1 VGPALA
7 ALVCAA
13 ALEGTHLVTSL
24 ALTTRV
30 DGRPEAA
37 ELRWVIRRD
46 ENERGVVP
54 HRPGWMDYGQTPWL
68 NHHLAVV
75 TRRGGQPS
83 VRWMSSALELDGLFV
98 EGDDVIVRSRGTL
111 TRYVFRGWRL
121 ERSDRPPDPRQSARR
136 LAATFDTGLAHLAV
150 VGDVMVGRATA
161 RALDAV
167 GLERAFGEVRPVLG
181 RADLRLGNLEGCFR
195 DGAPAAGPLELVAPP
210 RHLAALDALGF
221 DALSLANNH
230 CDEASAATSRAVLA
244 DAGIAGVRGAPWL
257 GATPGATVAVV
268 AVLAWPSTREALD
281 AALSPALEAQL
292 REAARRATHVVALV
306 HFGEEYQREP
316 SAAQRR
322 VAAWLLERG
331 VTAVFGAH
339 PHVQQPIEQPTPGTL
354 VAWSLG
360 NFLFDQEGYGAA
372 DGGTEEAV
380 VLEVRLHRALGVTWR
395 TTPFRIVGRARL
407 ERVER

>member
-1 VGPALA
+1 
-7 ALVCAA
+7 
-13 ALEGTHLVTSL
+13 
-24 ALTTRV
+24 
-30 DGRPEAA
+30 
-37 ELRWVIRRD
+37 
-46 ENERGVVP
+46 
-54 HRPGWMDYGQTPWL
+54 MDYGQTPWL

-111 TRYVFRGWRL
+111 TRYVFRGWQL

-161 RALDAV
+161 RALDVV
-167 GLERAFGEVRPVLG
+167 GLARAFEQVHPVLA
-181 RADLRLGNLEGCFR
+181 RADLRLGNLESCFR
-195 DGAPAAGPLELVAPP
+195 EGGEARGPLDLVAPA

-230 CDEASAATSRAVLA
+230 CDDADAASSQALLR

-257 GATPGATVAVV
+257 VKTTGATVAVV
-268 AVLAWPSTREALD
+268 ALLAWPSTREALD
-281 AALSPALEAQL
+281 AALSSQLEAQL
-292 REAARRATHVVALV
+292 RDARAQADFVVALV
-306 HFGEEYQREP
+306 HFGEEYERTP

-322 VAAWLLERG
+322 VAAWLFERD
-331 VTAVFGAH
+331 VAAVFGAH
-339 PHVQQPIEQPTPGTL
+339 PHVQQPIEQPTASTL

-360 NFLFDQEGYGAA
+360 NFLFDQQGYAGA

-380 VLEVRLHRALGVTWR
+380 VLEVRLHRALGLTWR

-407 ERVER
+407 ERGAR